1 MDYKILLYVWLGFVA
16 LVYLFA
22 WLDTMYYKYD
32 IPRISR
38 RVLNAFTE
46 EE

>member
-1 MDYKILLYVWLGFVA
+1 MNLKIALYIWLAFDA

-22 WLDTMYYKYD
+22 WIDTLYYKYD
-32 IPRISR
+32 FPRICR
-38 RVLNAFTE
+38 RVLDAFTE

>member
-1 MDYKILLYVWLGFVA
+1 MTLKIALYIWLAFVA

-32 IPRISR
+32 VPRICK
-38 RVLNAFTE
+38 RVFDAFTE